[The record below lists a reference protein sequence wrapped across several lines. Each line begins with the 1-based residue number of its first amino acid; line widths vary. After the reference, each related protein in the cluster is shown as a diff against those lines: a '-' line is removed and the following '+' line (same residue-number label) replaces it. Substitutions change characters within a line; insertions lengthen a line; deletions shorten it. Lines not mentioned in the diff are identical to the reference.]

1 MKIFRQDS
9 ELNGINLAVLE
20 KMEGIYLCV
29 EFLQQTSD
37 KRVARKS
44 LVKHA
49 SRGPDQSA
57 IHIHKDI
64 GVAVNRLAITGSFDQ
79 GSQPIVS
86 KSGNT
91 LCVFNG
97 AIFNYQELL
106 KQYDLAPAS
115 ENDGAVLF
123 LELYE
128 ILGVKVFDF
137 VQGMYAIVIVDRQKD
152 ALVVSRDPLGIKP
165 LYWIEDKEVI
175 VISSSLKAIP
185 EALMKKAEPFPPG
198 LVWIEG
204 EKQQAVSPK
213 VEKKMIISMNY

>member
-1 MKIFRQDS
+1 M
-9 ELNGINLAVLE
+9 
-20 KMEGIYLCV
+20 
-29 EFLQQTSD
+29 
-37 KRVARKS
+37 
-44 LVKHA
+44 
-49 SRGPDQSA
+49 
-57 IHIHKDI
+57 
-64 GVAVNRLAITGSFDQ
+64 
-79 GSQPIVS
+79 
-86 KSGNT
+86 
-91 LCVFNG
+91 FNG

-106 KQYDLAPAS
+106 KQYNLAPAS
-115 ENDGAVLF
+115 ENDGAVL

-152 ALVVSRDPLGIKP
+152 ALVVSRDLLGIKP

-213 VEKKMIISMNY
+213 VEKNDNLDELLTGVIKDHIPNEVKWGCALSGGVDSSSFALYQKVRSEL